1 MGGSSSKDKKEEN
14 VIESGQ
20 LGDNDKSYITSVIQ
34 VLYNIIEFKKYFI
47 QNQYNK
53 NPNKYLSI
61 LMHKIIQTPLENLDF
76 IKEGNEISKILRTK
90 YNLNMASNPGE
101 ILIQILSVL
110 KYEEKEMK
118 TPNWEKYILNKPDL
132 FNNISD
138 DKKALNDILDLNK
151 EHFNSSFSSMFFG
164 VFCAKRKLQS
174 NNNILNFYNFYCV
187 YELNMPLIYQNM
199 INKGKIRE
207 DPNNYLPKIDLIDC
221 IKEMQENQNEIFN
234 GENCSTQ
241 YYMFNAPNILIFY
254 LKSETKDLDTFRG
267 MVLFKEYMDFSSVV
281 LNTQSNNFKLIA
293 MINKDR
299 YKAKAREKK
308 DKKGAQWMANPD
320 DDERSNYRGVFR
332 DGRNI
337 FGYYDANQN
346 FNNCELII
354 DDIEYYH
361 EILIFMRC

>member
-1 MGGSSSKDKKEEN
+1 
-14 VIESGQ
+14 
-20 LGDNDKSYITSVIQ
+20 
-34 VLYNIIEFKKYFI
+34 
-47 QNQYNK
+47 
-53 NPNKYLSI
+53 
-61 LMHKIIQTPLENLDF
+61 
-76 IKEGNEISKILRTK
+76 
-90 YNLNMASNPGE
+90 MASNPGE
-101 ILIQILSVL
+101 IIIQILLVL

-132 FNNISD
+132 FNNITD

-151 EHFNSSFSSMFFG
+151 DHFNSSFSSMFFG

-267 MVLFKEYMDFSSVV
+267 MVLFKEYMDFSSIV
-281 LNTQSNNFKLIA
+281 LNTQSNNFKLVA

-337 FGYYDANQN
+337 FGYYDSYQN